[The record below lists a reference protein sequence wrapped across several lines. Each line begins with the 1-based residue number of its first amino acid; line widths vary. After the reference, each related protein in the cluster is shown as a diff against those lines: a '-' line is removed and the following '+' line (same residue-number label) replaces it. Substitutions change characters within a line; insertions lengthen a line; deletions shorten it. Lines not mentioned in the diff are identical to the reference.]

1 MKKIWAVLLCAI
13 IATTT
18 SVVFAHSGDLAQQ
31 KQQTLSSQHQKSS
44 GAQETANPGSIPTV
58 LVNGIVI
65 KSELNHFKD
74 EVLYVSVE
82 EFASLLDKSYDFSM
96 QEKQVT
102 FNGKIINSIRIKSG
116 EPTANITDL
125 ATAVGAQKITWDA
138 ANNECYVLVLPEGTI
153 QLDPH
158 VVPKM
163 GEHWANPGA
172 GDLPIGPIYGVYD
185 GKLVFLEYMIAQ
197 EDFIQGKNH
206 VNLAGMK
213 GVPMPQVVQVDVEY
227 QAHGHSGFEVP
238 HYDIH
243 NYFIS
248 DEEQQEIE

>member
-1 MKKIWAVLLCAI
+1 MKKIWAVFICAI
-13 IATTT
+13 LATTT
-18 SVVFAHSGDLAQQ
+18 SVVFAHSGDNAQQ
-31 KQQTLSSQHQKSS
+31 EQK
-44 GAQETANPGSIPTV
+44 TANQEQKNTEAQGTVNHQSVPKV
-58 LVNGIVI
+58 LVNGIEI
-65 KSELNHFKD
+65 KSELNHLKGEDLF
-74 EVLYVSVE
+74 VSVE
-82 EFASLLDKSYDFSM
+82 EFASLFDKSYELSK
-96 QEKQVT
+96 QEKLVI
-102 FNGKIINSIRIKSG
+102 FNGKTINTIRVKSG
-116 EPTANITDL
+116 EPTANINDL
-125 ATAVGAQKITWDA
+125 AAAVGAQKVTRDDV
-138 ANNECYVLVLPEGTI
+138 NNECYVLVLPEGSI

-172 GDLPIGPIYGVYD
+172 GDLPVGPIYGVYN

-213 GVPMPQVVQVDVEY
+213 GVPMPTVVQVDVEF
-227 QAHGHSGFEVP
+227 QANGHPGFEVP

-248 DEEQQEIE
+248 DEEQQDIE